1 MATVTD
7 LPSQR
12 AWAKI
17 AEIHTCCRRT
27 FLTSPFEGRAD
38 CNLAGSAL
46 RNEAAS
52 YLQTIHGDARV
63 ELEVCGKKVDIVC
76 KVSRHGKATDLYVEV
91 KDYGRALGR
100 TDLALI
106 HADYSGLLGKGQ
118 SASLLVVTRR
128 GLSTSGETFI
138 DSQPSMFH
146 QTIWEIE
153 DEVLGLLPY
162 VQDQTRQFEVDG
174 LNRYYIP
181 ARARQ
186 AHYDDEHKRA
196 LRGDDVSLFEA
207 VQDWLVENRPPPL
220 AILGG
225 YGAGKS
231 SFAKRLMADQ
241 ANKALSDPT
250 ARRPVL
256 IKLGNI
262 TRSSSLDSL
271 LGSLFTS
278 EYVVRGYSF
287 PRFKELNAK
296 GRLLI
301 ILDGFDEMKHAM
313 TWTEFRNEI
322 QELNALNDGESR
334 VLLLGRPTAF
344 TSDDE
349 HLEVLRGRRRIA
361 GGTRRLH
368 DWPEFREYD
377 LEPFTRAERIK
388 FVEQLLLSIELD
400 RCGEALSDAQIL
412 SVKGR
417 AQEVNALADLEDEVF
432 GKPVHAKI
440 LVDLAVDPDFDPSAF
455 KGNVTRWSLYSEFFA
470 MLARRETS
478 KAARS
483 PIEGDHRLEFLR
495 RVALWLWE
503 ERDGMTSFRAS
514 DIPTQTFMD
523 LPDGDADN
531 PEDKRREYLAGAF
544 LERKAADTFFF
555 PHRSFAEFLIA
566 EHLVRH
572 RPASGQHEHYDKLI
586 QGGVETFLQDA
597 PPQARVGEWGMSLS
611 ANSGILSIEYLMF
624 LGAAAGGLDILAEA
638 MPKDSPWQPLVGVFA
653 LPVNAVNARR
663 EIIASTIVSAPQE
676 TVALLLCGISR
687 YWALLSE
694 LDMEPKEDVL
704 CDYSQVV
711 AAALITRV
719 MRLVREDKPMPRHTV
734 SETSAEFL
742 YMGRAAMNLD
752 VSEDSRA
759 IVFSWVQLGEE
770 AARIADSTHLSV
782 VGGPTIA
789 GVSNLGD
796 ERIAYFTVRNIM
808 PPKDSQFFHQMV
820 LKRGW
825 LSNMSIVSKR

>member
-1 MATVTD
+1 M
-7 LPSQR
+7 
-12 AWAKI
+12 
-17 AEIHTCCRRT
+17 
-27 FLTSPFEGRAD
+27 G
-38 CNLAGSAL
+38 
-46 RNEAAS
+46 
-52 YLQTIHGDARV
+52 
-63 ELEVCGKKVDIVC
+63 GKKVDIVC

-91 KDYGRALGR
+91 KDYERALGR
-100 TDLALI
+100 SDLASI
-106 HADYSGLLGKGQ
+106 YADYSGLMGRGQ
-118 SASLLVVTRR
+118 SASLLIVTRR
-128 GLSTSGETFI
+128 GLSTSAEEFI
-138 DSQPSMFH
+138 DTQPSMFH

-181 ARARQ
+181 ARAKQ
-186 AHYDDEHKRA
+186 AHYDDEHKRG
-196 LRGDDVSLFEA
+196 LHSDDIPLFEA
-207 VQDWLVENRPPPL
+207 VQDWLVEDRPPPL

-241 ANKALSDPT
+241 AHKALSDPT

-296 GRLLI
+296 GRLLV

-322 QELNALNDGESR
+322 QELNALNDGDSR

-368 DWPEFREYD
+368 DWPEFREYE
-377 LEPFTRAERIK
+377 LEPFTRAERIR
-388 FVEQLLLSIELD
+388 FVEQLLLSIEFD
-400 RCGEALSDAQIL
+400 RSGETLSDAQIL
-412 SVKGR
+412 AVKER
-417 AQEVNALADLEDEVF
+417 AHEVNALADLEDEVF

-440 LVDLAVDPDFDPSAF
+440 LVDLAVDPEFDPSTF
-455 KGNVTRWSLYSEFFA
+455 KGNVTRWSLYSEFFG
-470 MLARRETS
+470 MLARRETR

-495 RVALWLWE
+495 RIAFWLWE

-514 DIPTQTFMD
+514 DIPTSIFMD

-531 PEDKRREYLAGAF
+531 SDDKRREYLAGAF

-586 QGGVETFLQDA
+586 QGGVGTFLQDA
-597 PPQARVGEWGMSLS
+597 PPEARVGEWGMSLS
-611 ANSGILSIEYLMF
+611 ANSGILAIEYLMF

-638 MPKDSPWQPLVGVFA
+638 MPKESPWQPLISIFG
-653 LPVNAVNARR
+653 LPMSAVEQRR
-663 EIIASTIVSAPQE
+663 HIIGNTIVSAPKE
-676 TVALLLCGISR
+676 TVALLLCGLSR
-687 YWALLSE
+687 YWSVLCD
-694 LDMEPKEDVL
+694 LDTEPKEDVL
-704 CDYSQVV
+704 CDYSQIV
-711 AAALITRV
+711 AAALVTRV
-719 MRLVREDKPMPRHTV
+719 MRLVREDKPMPRHTIP
-734 SETSAEFL
+734 EASAEFL
-742 YMGRAAMNLD
+742 HMGRAAMDLD
-752 VSEDSRA
+752 FSEDSRA
-759 IVFSWVQLGEE
+759 INFSWVRLGEE
-770 AARIADSTHLSV
+770 AARIADSARLSV
-782 VGGPTIA
+782 VGGPSTA
-789 GVSNLGD
+789 GVSDLDD

-808 PPKDSQFFHQMV
+808 PPKDSDFFHQMV

-825 LSNMSIVSKR
+825 LSNISIVSQR